1 MIDRSLGYGRHLVR
15 RFLEQIAPFQSIVD
29 LGAGGGADLALA
41 KEVCPAAERFAV
53 ETYPPNV
60 EQLKL
65 DNVVLPLNL
74 EIDSLPFADR
84 SIDVVLTNQVLE
96 HVKEIFWILHQSS
109 RVLRVGGHM
118 IVGVPNLASYH
129 NRLLLLL
136 GMQPTVIQNHSAH
149 LRGYTRHDLLR
160 LFEMIFPGGFELKA
174 FGGSNFYPFPGWL
187 AKPLARMFPNGAWS
201 IFLLLEKKR
210 EYKEEFLLHPVR
222 RQLETNFYV
231 ADARERQAKGAKEAE
246 TFKG

>member
-1 MIDRSLGYGRHLVR
+1 M
-15 RFLEQIAPFQSIVD
+15 
-29 LGAGGGADLALA
+29 
-41 KEVCPAAERFAV
+41 

-60 EQLKL
+60 EKLKL
-65 DNVVLPLNL
+65 ENVVLPLNL
-74 EIDSLPFADR
+74 EVDALPFADC
-84 SIDVVLTNQVLE
+84 SIDVVLTIAHQVLLE
-96 HVKEIFWILHQSS
+96 HVKEIFWILHQSA

-187 AKPLARMFPNGAWS
+187 AKPLARIFPNGAWS
-201 IFLLLEKKR
+201 IFLLLEKKL
-210 EYKEEFLLHPVR
+210 EYNEEFLMHPIR
-222 RQLETNFYV
+222 QQLETNFYV
-231 ADARERQAKGAKEAE
+231 ADARTRQNSDI
-246 TFKG
+246 